1 MSRTQVVLVEPRQ
14 ISRTLAASGRAPEN
28 AGPGPLMSSVKS
40 PVWKGYAIILVF
52 LVGFGLWAGFAPL
65 AGGAVASGIITP
77 SSSRR
82 VVQHLEGGIIRD
94 LRVRDGDVV
103 KAGDPLIV
111 LEPVQPQSAH
121 DQLLADLR
129 ALDARKARL
138 EAERTG
144 AQSIVFPPALYESGN
159 LVPVAVSQ
167 REIFEARRTAHAAR
181 RNVIEKRSEQLV
193 SEIAGYESQIE
204 SVEKQLAL
212 IDEEVEGKQKLLEQ
226 GLIPKPEALRL
237 RRAQSEL
244 SARRAEFVTAIA
256 KTKQQIGEAGLQIT
270 SAEAARLDEVTGEL
284 DKIETDRADL
294 MSRLRASQDVLS
306 RTTIA
311 APVDGTVINMRFKT
325 VGGVVQRGEPVL
337 EIVPKDD
344 SLIIEARVAPNEIHL
359 VHPGQEAQI
368 HLSAYSVRIMPR
380 IKGVVRSASADRV
393 TDPNG
398 HQSYFLARV
407 EIDRADLEKRG
418 PGMTLVPGMS
428 AEVVFV
434 TEERTLL
441 EYLITPIADVLRRGM
456 REM

>member
-1 MSRTQVVLVEPRQ
+1 MSTELIAERQGQVTIYTRRPPRSSAMPSSLQ
-14 ISRTLAASGRAPEN
+14 ASIGTPIR
-28 AGPGPLMSSVKS
+28 
-40 PVWKGYAIILVF
+40 WGYVIILVF
-52 LVGFGLWAGFAPL
+52 IVGFGLWAGFAPL

-129 ALDARKARL
+129 ALEARRARL

-144 AQSIVFPPALYESGN
+144 AQTIDFPPSLLEDGKLA
-159 LVPVAVSQ
+159 PVAASQ
-167 REIFEARRTAHAAR
+167 QEIFEARRAAHAAR
-181 RNVIEKRSEQLV
+181 RSVIEKRSEQLV
-193 SEIAGYESQIE
+193 SEIDGYEAQIA
-204 SVEKQLAL
+204 SVERQIAL
-212 IDEEVEGKQKLLEQ
+212 INEEVEGKQKLLEQ

-256 KTKQQIGEAGLQIT
+256 KTKQQIGEANLQIT

-284 DKIETDRADL
+284 DKIETDRSEL
-294 MSRLRASQDVLS
+294 MRRLRASEDVLN
-306 RTTIA
+306 RTIIA

-344 SLIIEARVAPNEIHL
+344 SLIIEARVAPNDIHL

-368 HLSAYSVRIMPR
+368 HLSAYSIRVMPR

-393 TDPNG
+393 TDPSG
-398 HQSYFLARV
+398 DQGYFLARV
-407 EIDRADLEKRG
+407 EIDRDDLAKRG
-418 PGMTLVPGMS
+418 AGMTLVPGMS

-441 EYLITPIADVLRRGM
+441 QYLLAPIADVLRRGM